1 MKATMQLKAEQYIA
15 MAVGMYQNEGF
26 SKKEITDICNGFF
39 EKFKRDKVAQRN
51 YSTVKDRDPGYEMK
65 GNVVKVTF
73 GRGELKT
80 YTVKEE

>member
-1 MKATMQLKAEQYIA
+1 MVKATMQLKAEQYIA

-26 SKKEITDICNGFF
+26 SKKEITDICNGYF

-65 GNVVKVTF
+65 GNLVKVTF
-73 GRGELKT
+73 GRE
-80 YTVKEE
+80 